1 MKITTMLLNG
11 ESVVVEVPDAQLTAP
26 VRTSVLAT
34 KGVEVEVNA
43 GSPESADFYV
53 TSTGSTLTQEL
64 TLRTGHRLRVGA
76 LGGGTGRAF
85 VVDVDGDGDDEL
97 GTEAVFGPAPPGV
110 SLEGLA
116 ALLSAARPQM
126 TPEGATLNPSGDV
139 TWSTY
144 RTHDLVVPVEVTGG
158 QRYLLD
164 VRRAFS
170 LGQPGE
176 GPVGKQVAGGLLS
189 RSEDD
194 EGRHLI
200 LEAPDHVAYGIPL
213 PGTDLDVLVQSMSGV
228 RVSVG

>member
-1 MKITTMLLNG
+1 MRIITTLLNG
-11 ESVVVEVPDAQLTAP
+11 EKVVVEVPDAQLTAP
-26 VRTSVLAT
+26 VRTSVLST
-34 KGVEVEVNA
+34 GGVEVEVNG
-43 GSPESADFYV
+43 GSPQSADFYV
-53 TSTGSTLTQEL
+53 SSTGSTLTQEL
-64 TLRTGHRLRVGA
+64 TLRSGQRLRVGA
-76 LGGGTGRAF
+76 LGGGKGTAF
-85 VVDVDGDGDDEL
+85 VVDVDGDGDGDL

-110 SLEGLA
+110 SLEALA
-116 ALLSAARPQM
+116 ALLSAAQPKM
-126 TPEGATLNPSGDV
+126 TPDGAALTPSGEV

-170 LGQPGE
+170 LGRPGE
-176 GPVGKQVAGGLLS
+176 GPVGKRVEGGLLS
-189 RSEDD
+189 RSEEE
-194 EGRHLI
+194 EGRHVI